1 MVQSPYSSFK
11 LDSQLT
17 WRCNWWYQITGKAEK
32 KDKNL
37 VLVSQCPVGL
47 SNTHPHPH
55 TQKLGRPT
63 KWLLWFN
70 HLLLLLQ
77 RWPNPAS
84 NLPQACIQIFQ
95 VYCVEFFPS
104 LLLKRQSRSPS
115 ACSWHLVT
123 IMYGRTLRWQGRI
136 TALSNTGVT
145 APQNALHNQP
155 YFNSWLFLKAL
166 WLHHDQGLPLSWWRI
181 GCDFDMTWSQVVT
194 KLPKIF
200 RLLSEDINWTWEQ
213 VHQKSG
219 QTCAWLTNNT

>member
-11 LDSQLT
+11 LGSQLT

-84 NLPQACIQIFQ
+84 NLPQPCLQIFQ
-95 VYCVEFFPS
+95 VYHVEFFLFFFAEMTEQKP
-104 LLLKRQSRSPS
+104 LCLQLAHFHHNVRPYVMVTGKNHSPQKHR
-115 ACSWHLVT
+115 CH
-123 IMYGRTLRWQGRI
+123 RT
-136 TALSNTGVT
+136 T
-145 APQNALHNQP
+145 
-155 YFNSWLFLKAL
+155 
-166 WLHHDQGLPLSWWRI
+166 
-181 GCDFDMTWSQVVT
+181 
-194 KLPKIF
+194 
-200 RLLSEDINWTWEQ
+200 
-213 VHQKSG
+213 
-219 QTCAWLTNNT
+219 TCFT

>member
-1 MVQSPYSSFK
+1 
-11 LDSQLT
+11 
-17 WRCNWWYQITGKAEK
+17 
-32 KDKNL
+32 
-37 VLVSQCPVGL
+37 VSQCPVGL

-63 KWLLWFN
+63 KWPLWFN

-104 LLLKRQSRSPS
+104 FVLKRQSRSPS

-123 IMYGRTLRWQGRI
+123 IMYGCTLWWHGRI

-145 APQNALHNQP
+145 EPQHVYIINLIFPLGCSSKHCDCIMAKG
-155 YFNSWLFLKAL
+155 FLYL
-166 WLHHDQGLPLSWWRI
+166 GEGL
-181 GCDFDMTWSQVVT
+181 DMILTWHEV
-194 KLPKIF
+194 KL
-200 RLLSEDINWTWEQ
+200 
-213 VHQKSG
+213 
-219 QTCAWLTNNT
+219 

>member
-11 LDSQLT
+11 LGSQLN

-47 SNTHPHPH
+47 SNTHPHLH

-63 KWLLWFN
+63 KWPLWFN

-95 VYCVEFFPS
+95 FYFIEFFSFAFAETTEQKPLCLQLASCHHNVRPYVMVTGENHS
-104 LLLKRQSRSPS
+104 L
-115 ACSWHLVT
+115 
-123 IMYGRTLRWQGRI
+123 
-136 TALSNTGVT
+136 
-145 APQNALHNQP
+145 QP
-155 YFNSWLFLKAL
+155 HSFYS
-166 WLHHDQGLPLSWWRI
+166 
-181 GCDFDMTWSQVVT
+181 TT
-194 KLPKIF
+194 KWF
-200 RLLSEDINWTWEQ
+200 T
-213 VHQKSG
+213 
-219 QTCAWLTNNT
+219 